1 MQRTPSAVPRRL
13 TPSACPATIPGERE
27 RERKPLSQGRYEVFS
42 WMWKAP
48 VEENLEAPVR
58 SSFSR
63 WFCLAFRT
71 LRHEGFVIAN
81 ENILRRH
88 DLDLHRNHFSD
99 ASWIA
104 ICEIIAVSRMLE
116 ATLRSIYLKHGL
128 FSHIYSHRVL
138 CSSYRCNL
146 FHSVFRLFLF
156 ISYFLPLVAS
166 LRFLTRRHGGWWP
179 EGPYPICRRG
189 RCILQFL
196 PPTANSSDIEFSL
209 DPQRI

>member
-1 MQRTPSAVPRRL
+1 MHGHRDAFLGLALTLICERQEIRTQRSGHRSWSFGASLIIMGLYLELHVQFDNATHSVRRP

-99 ASWIA
+99 AS
-104 ICEIIAVSRMLE
+104 
-116 ATLRSIYLKHGL
+116 
-128 FSHIYSHRVL
+128 
-138 CSSYRCNL
+138 
-146 FHSVFRLFLF
+146 
-156 ISYFLPLVAS
+156 
-166 LRFLTRRHGGWWP
+166 
-179 EGPYPICRRG
+179 
-189 RCILQFL
+189 
-196 PPTANSSDIEFSL
+196 
-209 DPQRI
+209 